1 MSFGLLRSI
10 PLLLRIIFSNSDS
23 LVFKE
28 IMNSFPCVFD
38 IAVVFEMIIVIH
50 FLLCF
55 IKVDQ
60 LFLFVFY
67 S

>member
-10 PLLLRIIFSNSDS
+10 PLLLRIIFSNS
-23 LVFKE
+23 E

-60 LFLFVFY
+60 LFLYVFY